1 LTERPFSIPSEPL
14 ARRLPVNNPN
24 SRFERFAVEYDEG
37 EAPAEGVDLYDDHSK
52 SILSEND
59 SPDLGFRFSV
69 NPYRGCLHGCS
80 YCLSGDT
87 AILMADGRT
96 KPLGEIRVGDRIYGT
111 ERRGFY
117 RYYATTEVLDHWSV
131 IKPAYRVTLDDG
143 TTLITSGDHR
153 LLSRRGWKHVTGKE
167 QGRHRRAHLTTNDVL
182 LGPGVNA
189 PPPRETIEYR
199 MGYLS
204 GMIRGD
210 GTIGVYD
217 YSGRRRGKD
226 VLYQFRLALADSE
239 ALERAHAYLEI
250 FAIGTYEFRFQASS
264 DGYREMRAIR
274 TSSRSSVESIR
285 SIIEFPLVANDDWRR
300 GFLAGI
306 FDAEGSY
313 SGGVLRIC
321 NKDRTI
327 IAAID
332 ESLRHFAWDTAVE
345 WRPNGVASVRIRGG
359 LREHLR
365 FFHTVDP
372 AITRKRSIEGRALK
386 SLQSVRVVSVVPLG
400 LAMRLFDIT
409 TGTGDFLANG
419 IVSHNCYARPS
430 HEYLG
435 FGAGTDFERKIMVKR
450 QAPELLR
457 EAFERKSWRGE
468 LVVFSGNTDCYQP
481 LERKLELT
489 RRCLEVCVEYKNPI
503 HVITKGVL
511 VERDLDLLARL
522 TRDAQAGLTLSI
534 PFMDETVARS
544 MEPYAAT
551 PSRRFEAMR
560 RAAEAGID
568 VSINVAPLIP
578 GLNDRD
584 VVPLLEAAKAAGA
597 ISAGTSM
604 LRLPGPVAQ
613 VFAER
618 LERDFPLAAAKVL
631 TRVREMRGG
640 KLNDPRFGAR
650 QTGEGRYAKT
660 VLDLFEVTVRRL
672 GLDHRPVTPQATTF
686 TRPQRGQ
693 LRLFE

>member
-1 LTERPFSIPSEPL
+1 VT
-14 ARRLPVNNPN
+14 RRLPLRNPN

-37 EAPAEGVDLYDDHSK
+37 EVPEAGVDLYDDHSK

-80 YCLSGDT
+80 YCLWGDT

-96 KPLGEIRVGDRIYGT
+96 KPLAEIRVGDRIYGT
-111 ERRGFY
+111 ERRGSY
-117 RYYATTEVLDHWSV
+117 RYYTTTEVLDHWSV

-153 LLSRRGWKHVTGKE
+153 LLSRRGWKHVTGEE
-167 QGRHRRAHLTTNDVL
+167 QGRHRRAHLTMNDVL

-189 PPPRETIEYR
+189 SPPRETVEYR

-239 ALERAHAYLEI
+239 ALERARAYLEI
-250 FAIGTYEFRFQASS
+250 FAVGTYELRFQAPSA
-264 DGYREMRAIR
+264 GYREMRPIR

-321 NKDRTI
+321 NKDWTI

-345 WRPNGVASVRIRGG
+345 WRSNGVASVLVRGG

-386 SLQSVRVVSVVPLG
+386 TVQSARVVSVVPLG

-409 TGTGDFLANG
+409 TGTGDFVANG

-457 EAFERKSWRGE
+457 EAFERRSWRGE

-489 RRCLEVCVEYKNPI
+489 RRCLEVCLEYKNPV

-511 VERDLDLLARL
+511 VERDLDLLAELSRV
-522 TRDAQAGLTLSI
+522 AQAGLTLSI
-534 PFMDETVARS
+534 PFRDEGVARA

-551 PSRRFEAMR
+551 PARRVETMR
-560 RAAEAGID
+560 RASQAGID

-597 ISAGTSM
+597 SAAGTSM
-604 LRLPGPVAQ
+604 LRLPGPVAE
-613 VFAER
+613 VFVER
-618 LERDFPLAAAKVL
+618 LRHALPLAADKVL
-631 TRVREMRGG
+631 ARVREMRGG

-660 VLDLFEVTVRRL
+660 ILDLFEVTVHRL
-672 GLDHRPVTPQATTF
+672 GLDRRPAAPRATTF
-686 TRPQRGQ
+686 ARPPRGQ
-693 LRLFE
+693 LRLFD